1 MGRKRDYP
9 ELKAWSSA
17 AAIRRSRLPL
27 KPRPLRR
34 RRKPPRPWRERPK
47 LRLRLP
53 RLLRQ
58 LRLEVQRRQEPPR
71 PRGRLNQP
79 RRQLQRRSLSLK
91 RSPRR
96 LRRLEPPSS
105 NSSRVRR
112 QIQALPASNPALLS
126 SPGGPEA
133 SSPSRKCTTRRRT
146 SSSVS

>member
-58 LRLEVQRRQEPPR
+58 LRLEVQRQGPLLL
-71 PRGRLNQP
+71 RGRLNKP
-79 RRQLQRRSLSLK
+79 RPQLRRHRLSLK

-112 QIQALPASNPALLS
+112 QIQPLPASNPALLS